1 MRLGA
6 SVLNFVLGRR
16 LANQEHAERKITAFE
31 EVPAIGLG
39 TNRERHHDA
48 RNIAAMQLSPPHC
61 LALQPVEGLARI
73 GEQRQFLIVQAL

>member
-6 SVLNFVLGRR
+6 SVLYFVLGRR

-31 EVPAIGLG
+31 GVPAWASE

-48 RNIAAMQLSPPHC
+48 RNIGAIAAFAA
-61 LALQPVEGLARI
+61 ALRCP
-73 GEQRQFLIVQAL
+73 